1 MLLRLFPLIALA
13 GAALGWW
20 LPQPLAELKVT
31 IPWLLG
37 VVMLGM
43 GLTLTFQDFAD
54 ILKRPALIILGLLM
68 QFLLMPFFAWL
79 FSLLLGLEL
88 MLLAGMVLVG
98 SSPGGTA
105 SNVVCYLARGDVALS
120 ITLTTFSTLLA
131 VILTPVITQVYLGES
146 VPVPVW
152 LMLLSIVK
160 IVLLPVL
167 AGMLINHCWHQRIA
181 GIQPVFPA
189 IAVACI
195 VLIIAIVVALNHNN
209 IPSLSLAVL
218 LVVMLHNIAGMVF
231 GYFVGYW
238 FTRDHRLAVTYCIE
252 VGMQNSGLAVA
263 LAVKYFTPLAALP
276 GAIFSV
282 WHNISG
288 PLFAGWVTARGQKY
302 PQKNNSDYII
312 S

>member
-13 GAALGWW
+13 GAAIGWW
-20 LPQPLAELKVT
+20 LPQSLAELKVT

-43 GLTLTFQDFAD
+43 GLTLTFQDFAA

-120 ITLTTFSTLLA
+120 ITLTTCSTLLA
-131 VILTPVITQVYLGES
+131 VLLTPVITQVYLGES

-152 LMLLSIVK
+152 LMLVSIAK

-167 AGMLINHCWHQRIA
+167 TGMLITHYCHCRCA
-181 GIQPVFPA
+181 QPQQYSVVKHGCPA
-189 IAVACI
+189 CGNAAQCCRYGVGLFCR
-195 VLIIAIVVALNHNN
+195 
-209 IPSLSLAVL
+209 L
-218 LVVMLHNIAGMVF
+218 LVYA
-231 GYFVGYW
+231 
-238 FTRDHRLAVTYCIE
+238 
-252 VGMQNSGLAVA
+252 
-263 LAVKYFTPLAALP
+263 
-276 GAIFSV
+276 
-282 WHNISG
+282 
-288 PLFAGWVTARGQKY
+288 
-302 PQKNNSDYII
+302 
-312 S
+312 

>member
-1 MLLRLFPLIALA
+1 MLLRFFPVWAVL
-13 GAALGWW
+13 GAAAGWW
-20 LPQPLAELKVT
+20 LPQPLAELKLS

-43 GLTLTFQDFAD
+43 GLTLKFQDFAA

-120 ITLTTFSTLLA
+120 ITLTTCSTLLA
-131 VILTPVITQVYLGES
+131 VIMTPFVTQLYLGET

-152 LMLLSIVK
+152 QMLLSIIK

-167 AGMLINHCWHQRIA
+167 IGMLFNQYWHQRIVT
-181 GIQPVFPA
+181 IQPVFPA
-189 IAVACI
+189 VAIACI
-195 VLIIAIVVALNHNN
+195 VLIIAIVVALNHDN
-209 IPSLSLAVL
+209 IPSLSIAVL
-218 LVVMLHNIAGMVF
+218 LAVILHNLAGMLS
-231 GYFVGYW
+231 GYSLGYW
-238 FTRDHRLAVTYCIE
+238 LTRDHRLAVTYCVE

-263 LAVKYFTPLAALP
+263 LAVKYFSPLAALP

-288 PLFAGWVTARGQKY
+288 PLFAAWVTGRKPEY
-302 PQKNNSDYII
+302 PPKDNNDFII